1 MQNMPPEDLPFSSIL
16 VDVSKD
22 VLLPHYAAV
31 KRNYDIAPYRN
42 GQRQGPP
49 MPVDITAQ
57 WRPYNIGMDST
68 QVDALKTMLSN
79 NIAIVQGKVLLE
91 KQDCT
96 LITNMLGPPGT
107 GKTFVGTYAMRVLLN
122 NFPKSIGPIVCICQ
136 TNHGKITIY

>member
-1 MQNMPPEDLPFSSIL
+1 MQNMPPEDLPFAPIL

-79 NIAIVQGKVLLE
+79 NIAIVQGMLVLEARKGLRA
-91 KQDCT
+91 K
-96 LITNMLGPPGT
+96 PG
-107 GKTFVGTYAMRVLLN
+107 YAR
-122 NFPKSIGPIVCICQ
+122 SSW
-136 TNHGKITIY
+136 YW

>member
-1 MQNMPPEDLPFSSIL
+1 MQNMPPEDLPFAPIL

-49 MPVDITAQ
+49 MPVDITTQ

-79 NIAIVQGKVLLE
+79 NIAIVQGKILLE
-91 KQDCT
+91 IKRSYMLNIWYARSSWYWQDFCW
-96 LITNMLGPPGT
+96 
-107 GKTFVGTYAMRVLLN
+107 Y
-122 NFPKSIGPIVCICQ
+122 ICHASVAQ
-136 TNHGKITIY
+136 QFSKEHWSHCMYLPDKPW

>member
-1 MQNMPPEDLPFSSIL
+1 MERVLLISPRIAYRHILSVMQNMPPEDLPFAPIL

-79 NIAIVQGKVLLE
+79 NIAIVQGKIVLEARKRLHAKYE
-91 KQDCT
+91 
-96 LITNMLGPPGT
+96 
-107 GKTFVGTYAMRVLLN
+107 YAR
-122 NFPKSIGPIVCICQ
+122 SSW
-136 TNHGKITIY
+136 YW